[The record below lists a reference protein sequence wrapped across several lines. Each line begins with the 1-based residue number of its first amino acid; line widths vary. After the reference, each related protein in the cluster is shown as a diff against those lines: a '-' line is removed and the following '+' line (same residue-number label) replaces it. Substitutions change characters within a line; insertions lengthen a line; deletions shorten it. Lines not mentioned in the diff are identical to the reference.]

1 MIKNTLKNKMY
12 IVMIL
17 GTFISVVSFITC
29 FFIENKT
36 YFTSMFIVNVVI
48 NFLVT
53 GFCLL
58 VDDNNTKKFR
68 CISLYL
74 LTTLFFLLMGII
86 VINKTWDLMKYSTLM
101 YVKNMQLYLGMYS
114 VFVLVMTLLSL
125 YAILKNNLIS
135 DKTSIRQNSSKR

>member
-1 MIKNTLKNKMY
+1 
-12 IVMIL
+12 
-17 GTFISVVSFITC
+17 
-29 FFIENKT
+29 
-36 YFTSMFIVNVVI
+36 MFIVNVVI